1 MSIPS
6 DADTDKLAEAALAI
20 LWLGAHGDG
29 DATRVWKQIDWELT
43 GLLYDRGW
51 ISDPQTKA
59 QSVLLSEEGEKLAEK
74 FFQELFSKPK

>member
-1 MSIPS
+1 MLIGYVLVKDRYRGELDMSIPS

-43 GLLYDRGW
+43 GLLYETGLDLRSQDQGA
-51 ISDPQTKA
+51 ISIA
-59 QSVLLSEEGEKLAEK
+59 
-74 FFQELFSKPK
+74 